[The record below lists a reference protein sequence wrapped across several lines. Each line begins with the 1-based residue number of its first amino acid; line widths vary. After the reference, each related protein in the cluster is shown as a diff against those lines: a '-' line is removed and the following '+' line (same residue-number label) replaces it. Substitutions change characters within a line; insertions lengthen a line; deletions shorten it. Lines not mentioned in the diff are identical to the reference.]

1 MSATCR
7 RHVADMSPTCRRQL
21 TMSAKFGQQGVSPTP
36 TDYFFFRSRAKKC
49 REMATFHSYAKTSY
63 RRVHLPKEQ
72 HHLYTN
78 TQQPTRATVTLLPSA
93 FPSSL
98 SVGAAAAPS
107 NHGAAAPQRHAQAA
121 SRRDSVGVVGSI
133 AGEGKKRGIEK

>member
-1 MSATCR
+1 
-7 RHVADMSPTCRRQL
+7 MSPTADNVGKIR
-21 TMSAKFGQQGVSPTP
+21 PTGRVAD
-36 TDYFFFRSRAKKC
+36 TDRFFFFRSRAKKC
-49 REMATFHSYAKTSY
+49 REMATFHSYAKISY

-72 HHLYTN
+72 HLYTN